1 MIWAALIRYY
11 GVGKVGD
18 LPKGVYAHLI
28 DNLEEF
34 NEEMQLVCGNAVRS
48 LEDQLKDPSKVPG
61 KPSSPCRSKEY
72 QKLLN
77 KILAHN
83 PVEVSG
89 PEMKKLRQCSAWNIL
104 LPPLR

>member
-18 LPKGVYAHLI
+18 LPKGVYDYLI
-28 DNLEEF
+28 NNLEEF

-48 LEDQLKDPSKVPG
+48 PEDQAKAPSKVPG

-72 QKLLN
+72 QTLLN
-77 KILAHN
+77 KILARN
-83 PVEVSG
+83 PVEVTG
-89 PEMKKLRQCSAWNIL
+89 AEMKKLRQCGAWGIL